1 MEPLSKLPQWIQ
13 MEHEVAQ
20 ILTNQQDYGW
30 HFDEQSAWELESSL
44 REELQQIEATL
55 RGRFPL
61 IPGAKFTPRR
71 DNSTAGYVKGAE
83 FTRLKDFN
91 PGSRDHIAF
100 ILSNYYQW
108 KPTKLTPTGKPI
120 IDEVVLKEIGSE
132 VSMMFLRLM
141 TIQKQLGF
149 LSSGANAWLKLVTN
163 DRIHHHCSVATVSHR
178 CAHRSPNLGQVPSD
192 STFRKLFTATPG
204 QVMVGADL
212 SGIELRML
220 GHYLSRYD
228 GGRYCD
234 ILLNGDI
241 HQVNADAMG
250 VSRREVKTIS
260 YAMLYGAGA
269 LKIGLTYDDQ
279 LSETKA
285 KKKGAELQ
293 EAFISA
299 IDGYGSLLAAVKK
312 AAERGYIKAID
323 GRQIDVAS
331 PHKAL
336 NALLQSSSAVI
347 AKRWML
353 INQETIKSTNIAAR
367 QLAFIHDELQFDCS
381 KEHAEQLSTSLVF
394 SAAAA
399 GEYYNLRIPI
409 GAEAKIGRDWS
420 EVH

>member
-1 MEPLSKLPQWIQ
+1 
-13 MEHEVAQ
+13 MEHQVAQ
-20 ILTNQQDYGW
+20 LLTNQELYGW
-30 HFDEQSAWELESSL
+30 RFNERAAWELESTL

-55 RGRFPL
+55 CRQFPFV
-61 IPGAKFTPRR
+61 PGAEFTPKR
-71 DNSTAGYVKGAE
+71 DNSTSGYVKGAQL
-83 FTRLKDFN
+83 TRLKDFN

-120 IDEVVLKEIGSE
+120 IDEVVLKEIGTE
-132 VSMMFLRLM
+132 VSMKFLRLM

-149 LSSGANAWLKLVTN
+149 LSQGANAWLKLVTN

-192 STFRKLFTATPG
+192 STFRKLFTASPG
-204 QVMVGADL
+204 KVMVGADL

-312 AAERGYIKAID
+312 AAERGHIKAID

-353 INQETIKSTNIAAR
+353 INQETINSTNIAAR
-367 QLAFIHDELQFDCS
+367 QLAFIHDELQFDC
-381 KEHAEQLSTSLVF
+381 EQQHAKDLSTSLVF

-399 GEYYNLRIPI
+399 GEYYNLRVPI

>member
-1 MEPLSKLPQWIQ
+1 MATLPTIPEWVQ
-13 MEHEVAQ
+13 MEHQVAQ
-20 ILTNQQDYGW
+20 LLTNQELYGW
-30 HFDEQSAWELESSL
+30 RFNERAAWELESTL

-55 RGRFPL
+55 CRQFPFV
-61 IPGAKFTPRR
+61 PGAEFTPKR
-71 DNSTAGYVKGAE
+71 DNSTSGYVKGAQL
-83 FTRLKDFN
+83 TRLKDFN

-120 IDEVVLKEIGSE
+120 IDEVVLKEIGTE
-132 VSMMFLRLM
+132 VSMKFLRLM

-149 LSSGANAWLKLVTN
+149 LSQGANAWLKLVTN

-192 STFRKLFTATPG
+192 STFRKLFTASPG
-204 QVMVGADL
+204 KVMVGADL

-228 GGRYCD
+228 DGRYCD

-299 IDGYGSLLAAVKK
+299 IDGYGSLLDAVKK
-312 AAERGYIKAID
+312 AAERGHIKAID

-353 INQETIKSTNIAAR
+353 INQETINDTNIRAR
-367 QLAFIHDELQFDCS
+367 QLAFVHDELQFDC
-381 KEHAEQLSTSLVF
+381 HPDDATDLSTSLVF

-399 GEYYNLRIPI
+399 GEYYNLRVPI
-409 GAEAKIGRDWS
+409 GAEAKIGQTWA